1 MTLCGIN
8 NMKVVLN
15 RSYGGFG
22 LSPEA
27 IKLYA
32 KYANIN
38 VYFYEQ
44 VKYLRR
50 DQYDEWRKVP
60 DDVELDKSG
69 SYIITLH
76 DLGYSFRNI
85 PADLYPFIDN
95 DIDRTDENLIRVV
108 EELGSKSFG
117 KYAHLEIFDLPNEAF
132 VDTHIESEDGIET
145 IHKNHEY
152 WPKNTFKRRRR

>member
-1 MTLCGIN
+1 MTLYGIN

-44 VKYLRR
+44 IKYLRR
-50 DQYDEWRKVP
+50 DHYD
-60 DDVELDKSG
+60 
-69 SYIITLH
+69 
-76 DLGYSFRNI
+76 
-85 PADLYPFIDN
+85 
-95 DIDRTDENLIRVV
+95 
-108 EELGSKSFG
+108 
-117 KYAHLEIFDLPNEAF
+117 
-132 VDTHIESEDGIET
+132 
-145 IHKNHEY
+145 
-152 WPKNTFKRRRR
+152 